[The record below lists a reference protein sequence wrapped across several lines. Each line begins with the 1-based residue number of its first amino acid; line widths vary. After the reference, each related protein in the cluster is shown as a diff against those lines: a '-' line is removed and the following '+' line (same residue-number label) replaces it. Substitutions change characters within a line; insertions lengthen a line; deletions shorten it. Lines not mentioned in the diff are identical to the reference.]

1 MTPDRT
7 TPRPRP
13 GRLAALRA
21 LLFVSLAVLAP
32 SPAPA
37 GITLTQADGAPL
49 ELDAPAQ
56 RLVTLSP
63 HLAELVYAAGAGD
76 RLVATVEFSDFPEA
90 ALQLPRVGDAFRLD
104 LEAIV
109 AQRPD
114 LVIAWGSGNPA
125 AAQAQLRRL
134 GLRLWSLE
142 IRTPEG
148 IGAALRDIGVAA
160 GTPGPAGAAADAFDT
175 RLAELAR
182 RHAGA
187 AALDYFYQ
195 VDAHPLFTING
206 EHLISQGLALC
217 GGRNVFAGEPG
228 LAFQV
233 GHEAVLGADPD
244 ALFAPSADGRPD
256 PLAHWREWPSLAAVR
271 NDALFLLPADAVSR
285 ATPRWLDAL
294 ERACAQLNGLRARAA
309 E

>member
-1 MTPDRT
+1 MIPDRT
-7 TPRPRP
+7 SPRPRP
-13 GRLAALRA
+13 GLRAALRA
-21 LLFVSLAVLAP
+21 LLCVSLAVLAP
-32 SPAPA
+32 SPGRA
-37 GITLTQADGAPL
+37 GITLTQADGGTL

-63 HLAELVYAAGAGD
+63 HLAELVFAAGAGD
-76 RLVATVEFSDFPEA
+76 RLVATVEFSNYPEA
-90 ALQLPRVGDAFRLD
+90 ALRLPRVGDAFRLD

-109 AQRPD
+109 AHRPD

-134 GLRLWSLE
+134 GLRVWSLE
-142 IRTPEG
+142 IRTPDG
-148 IGAALRDIGVAA
+148 IGAALRDIGAAA
-160 GTPGPAGAAADAFDT
+160 GTPGPAGAVAGAFDA

-182 RHAGA
+182 RHAGSA
-187 AALDYFYQ
+187 PLDYFYQ

-217 GGRNVFAGEPG
+217 GGRNVFASEPG

-244 ALFAPSADGRPD
+244 AVFAPSADGRPD
-256 PLAHWREWPSLAAVR
+256 PLTHWREWPSLAAVR
-271 NDALFLLPADAVSR
+271 NDALFPLPADTVSR
-285 ATPRWLDAL
+285 ATPRWLDSL
-294 ERACAQLNGLRARAA
+294 ELACRQLDGLRGRAD

>member
-1 MTPDRT
+1 MIPDRT
-7 TPRPRP
+7 PPRPRP
-13 GRLAALRA
+13 GRRAALLA
-21 LLFVSLAVLAP
+21 LLCVSLAALAP
-32 SPAPA
+32 SPVRA
-37 GITLTQADGAPL
+37 GITLAQPDGGAL
-49 ELDAPAQ
+49 QLDEPAQ

-76 RLVATVEFSDFPEA
+76 RLVATVEYSDYPEA
-90 ALQLPRVGDAFRLD
+90 ALRLPRVGDAFRLD

-134 GLRLWSLE
+134 GLRVWSLE
-142 IRTPEG
+142 IRTPGG
-148 IGAALRDIGVAA
+148 IGAALRDIGAAA
-160 GTPGPAGAAADAFDT
+160 GTPGPADAAADAFES
-175 RLAELAR
+175 RLAALAR

-187 AALDYFYQ
+187 APLDYFYQ

-271 NDALFLLPADAVSR
+271 SDALFLLPADAVSR

-294 ERACAQLNGLRARAA
+294 ERACGLLNDVRGRAP